1 MNGRAALQAVIQLD
15 SPHLR
20 ATPSAMPSAKH
31 FIGLDIGG
39 STVKSVVIDPSG
51 KQVGG
56 IVEVKSHVKNGYE
69 ATFAQLDDAIR
80 QLCANAGITPGDIG
94 GIGLDVPAPSSNGV
108 IWGKANLGDDW
119 VGTDICA
126 KLKERLGIPVTM
138 TNDCNAAAVGEY
150 AIRHKHLG
158 GLLLVAPGTG
168 LGGGFVL
175 PGGHLYEGANGLALE
190 AGHISVPFREDDG
203 SLPDCTCG
211 LKGCLEAWVS
221 LVALRRR
228 LRIELAKPDW
238 KSHELNTGGGTVE
251 ENAFKLRTLA
261 ENGDALALQLFKQ
274 QGHILGYGIAD
285 LVRVFDPGLVVLGGG
300 LAEAKFRD
308 RFMEWVKEGFAGRA
322 WSVYRNSPIDPEKAT
337 TSFEWAEGGDAAAS
351 IGMAYTARELFA

>member
-1 MNGRAALQAVIQLD
+1 
-15 SPHLR
+15 
-20 ATPSAMPSAKH
+20 MPSAKH

-39 STVKSVVIDPSG
+39 STVKSVIIGPGGD
-51 KQVGG
+51 QVGG
-56 IVEVKSHVKNGYE
+56 IVEVKSLVKNGYE
-69 ATFAQLDDAIR
+69 ATFAQLDTAIGE
-80 QLCANAGITPGDIG
+80 LCANAGISVEDIG

-119 VGTDICA
+119 VGTDICSA
-126 KLKERLGIPVTM
+126 LRHRTGIPVTM

-150 AIRHKHLG
+150 AIRNKHLG

-190 AGHISVPFREDDG
+190 VGHISVPFREDDG
-203 SLPDCTCG
+203 SLPSCTCG

-228 LRIELAKPDW
+228 LGIELGKPEW
-238 KSHELNTGGGTVE
+238 KSHPLHSTAGTIE
-251 ENAFKLRTLA
+251 EKAFQLRTLA
-261 ENGDALALQLFKQ
+261 ENGDALSIQLFKQ
-274 QGHILGYGIAD
+274 QGHHLGYGIAD
-285 LVRVFDPGLVVLGGG
+285 LVRTFDPGLVVLGGG

-308 RFMEWVKEGFAGRA
+308 DFMGWVKEGFAERA
-322 WSVYRNSPIDPEKAT
+322 WAVYRHSPIDPEKT
-337 TSFEWAEGGDAAAS
+337 TTNFEWAEGGDAAAA